1 MSRRGRFYPVS
12 RDGWVAFYP
21 VSGGSRP
28 ARGRGRVR
36 LKGTLAKLAGT
47 CKTACPMN
55 IKDEILGTLLIY
67 AIAGLIMLGL
77 TAIFWEAYH

>member
-1 MSRRGRFYPVS
+1 
-12 RDGWVAFYP
+12 
-21 VSGGSRP
+21 
-28 ARGRGRVR
+28 
-36 LKGTLAKLAGT
+36 
-47 CKTACPMN
+47 MN